1 MQVWTARD
9 AGERRDAGRENAI
22 GRMPGW
28 RGRRVIRRG
37 TGGMT
42 MASCRRR
49 EDEDLWEQDD
59 CRRDL
64 DERRAERKME
74 MEHGDG
80 DANWQ

>member
-1 MQVWTARD
+1 
-9 AGERRDAGRENAI
+9 
-22 GRMPGW
+22 
-28 RGRRVIRRG
+28 
-37 TGGMT
+37 